1 MFIQKPTLKLNN
13 KIRNDNNEIN
23 IKENNNDSFNEI
35 NDKNQFKKLD
45 KKFKKKLQNISPIRN
60 CSDFT
65 YDSELFDSNKKN
77 NKIDKKIKKINNT
90 KSDLNIL
97 TMKKNNNNN
106 FNCVIRRKKNCCN
119 NNNFFNISTHCQK
132 SLIKNSSCEKKNKI
146 FISKSKKILNLFP
159 RNFSNTFKPTILT
172 NLLTKNQN
180 LNEDFKSKENDKNIV
195 NINNNN

>member
-1 MFIQKPTLKLNN
+1 MFTQKPTVKLNN

-35 NDKNQFKKLD
+35 NDKSKFKKLD
-45 KKFKKKLQNISPIRN
+45 KKLKKKLQNISPIRN

-65 YDSELFDSNKKN
+65 YDSELFESNRKN
-77 NKIDKKIKKINNT
+77 NKIDKKIKKINKI

-106 FNCVIRRKKNCCN
+106 NNFNCVIRRKKNYCNN

-132 SLIKNSSCEKKNKI
+132 SLIKNSSVDKNEKKI
-146 FISKSKKILNLFP
+146 QFF
-159 RNFSNTFKPTILT
+159 F
-172 NLLTKNQN
+172 QN
-180 LNEDFKSKENDKNIV
+180 LKNF
-195 NINNNN
+195 